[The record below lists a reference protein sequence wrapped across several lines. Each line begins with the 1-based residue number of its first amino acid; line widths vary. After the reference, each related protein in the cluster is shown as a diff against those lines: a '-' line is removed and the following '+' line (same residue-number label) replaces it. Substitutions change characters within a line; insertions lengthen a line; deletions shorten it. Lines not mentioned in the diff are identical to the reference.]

1 MISADGGF
9 SAYASEASQINNNL
23 QRYRSDIDN
32 VRGINKQIIQE
43 FGSKSDLDA
52 LRNVAGEIGA
62 KGVKDVLSKY
72 GSKLYDVKIG
82 GKTLRQRDIEGS
94 QAIQDSLDDFGKR
107 KIKDFTDFLDRQ
119 NTLNEEKRQFQ
130 QTEDFLKSRTGTNT
144 SETIGNRSVYQSI
157 TDEDL
162 DIEPHPTRVSNP
174 DAELSRPLPT
184 ENESNEI
191 SVAQSK
197 IEPTAEMKDAP
208 ISEITDKVDTL
219 DEGVKGAIDTANTS
233 VGDSVASAGT
243 SSGEAI
249 GDAVAD
255 TAVKEGGEAVAS
267 AGLEAAGTALDATGV
282 GAIVGVPLQIAGAI
296 FDGGLLYEAGK
307 SLVDWFD
314 EDILGHKPKPPQNQL
329 VQTPVRPLTLAERH
343 LGVIPNVDTID
354 TQPSYSGG
362 W

>member
-23 QRYRSDIDN
+23 QRYRSDIDT
-32 VRGINKQIIQE
+32 VRGVNKQIIQE
-43 FGSKSDLDA
+43 FGTKSDLDA

-94 QAIQDSLDDFGKR
+94 EAIQETLNDFGKQ
-107 KIKDFTDFLDRQ
+107 KVKDFTDFLDRQ
-119 NTLNEEKRQFQ
+119 NNLNEERRQFQ

-162 DIEPHPTRVSNP
+162 DIEPHPTRVDNP
-174 DAELSRPLPT
+174 DAEPSRPMPIDD
-184 ENESNEI
+184 ESNEI

-197 IEPTAEMKDAP
+197 IEPTAKMDDAP

-219 DEGVKGAIDTANTS
+219 DEGIKGAIDTANTS
-233 VGDSVASAGT
+233 VGDAVASAGT

-249 GDAVAD
+249 SDAVAD
-255 TAVKEGGEAVAS
+255 TAGAVAE
-267 AGLEAAGTALDATGV
+267 GVGTALDATGV

-296 FDGGLLYEAGK
+296 ADGGLLYEAGK

-329 VQTPVRPLTLAERH
+329 VQTPVRPLSLAERH

>member
-32 VRGINKQIIQE
+32 IQGINKQIIQE
-43 FGSKSDLDA
+43 FGTKSDLDA

-94 QAIQDSLDDFGKR
+94 EAIQESLDDFGKR
-107 KIKDFTDFLDRQ
+107 KVKDFTDFLDRQ
-119 NTLNEEKRQFQ
+119 KNLNEERRQFQ

-162 DIEPHPTRVSNP
+162 DIEPHPTRVQNT
-174 DAELSRPLPT
+174 DAEPSRPEPT
-184 ENESNEI
+184 EDESNEI
-191 SVAQSK
+191 SVEQSK
-197 IEPTAEMKDAP
+197 IEPTAKMEDAP

-219 DEGVKGAIDTANTS
+219 DEGIKGAIDTANTS
-233 VGDSVASAGT
+233 VGDAVASAGT
-243 SSGEAI
+243 TSGEAI
-249 GDAVAD
+249 SDAVAD
-255 TAVKEGGEAVAS
+255 TAGAVAE
-267 AGLEAAGTALDATGV
+267 GVGTALDATGV
-282 GAIVGVPLQIAGAI
+282 GAIVGIPLQIAGAI
-296 FDGGLLYEAGK
+296 ADGGLLYEAGK

-314 EDILGHKPKPPQNQL
+314 EDILGHKPQVPKNQL
-329 VQTPVRPLTLAERH
+329 VQTPVRPLSLAERH